1 MTNYKLDMQKR
12 DEVGSNAVRKLRV
25 KEMVPG
31 VIYGKDLEP
40 INVCV
45 DEKELR
51 KVHLMAG
58 TSSLI
63 DVKVDGEDHTVIIRE
78 VQKHPFKNQYV
89 HVDFKAIKMGE
100 VANFTIPVVLEGRDE
115 IRVQPSVLMQFLDEI
130 EIECLP
136 KDLPNEAVVS
146 VIDMQIGDTFE
157 VKDLDVFKNADIKVL
172 EDETEAVCSLSEPK
186 EEVIEDEDE
195 EVSADVPT
203 VGETEEEDAE

>member
-12 DEVGSNAVRKLRV
+12 EKTGSNAVKKLRV
-25 KEMVPG
+25 KEMIPG

-51 KVHLMAG
+51 KVHQMAG

-63 DVKVDGEDHTVIIRE
+63 DVNVDGEDHTVIIKD
-78 VQKHPFKNQYV
+78 VQKHPFKNNYV
-89 HVDFKAIKMGE
+89 HVDFKSINMGE
-100 VANFTIPVVLEGRDE
+100 VSTFIIPVVLEGRDE
-115 IRVQPSVLMQFLDEI
+115 IRVQPSVLMQLLDEI

-136 KDLPNEAVVS
+136 KNLPNEAVVS

-172 EDETEAVCSLSEPK
+172 AEETEAVCSLSEPK
-186 EEVIEDEDE
+186 EEVIEDDNA

>member
-12 DEVGSNAVRKLRV
+12 DKVGSNAVRKLRV

-78 VQKHPFKNQYV
+78 VQKHPFKLYTSWSWTIATTS
-89 HVDFKAIKMGE
+89 FIKH
-100 VANFTIPVVLEGRDE
+100 F
-115 IRVQPSVLMQFLDEI
+115 SFLK
-130 EIECLP
+130 L
-136 KDLPNEAVVS
+136 LY
-146 VIDMQIGDTFE
+146 ID
-157 VKDLDVFKNADIKVL
+157 
-172 EDETEAVCSLSEPK
+172 
-186 EEVIEDEDE
+186 
-195 EVSADVPT
+195 
-203 VGETEEEDAE
+203 

>member
-12 DEVGSNAVRKLRV
+12 DKTGSNAVKKLRV
-25 KEMVPG
+25 KEMIPG

-51 KVHLMAG
+51 KVHQMAG

-63 DVKVDGEDHTVIIRE
+63 DVNVDGEDHTVIIKD
-78 VQKHPFKNQYV
+78 VQKHPFKNNYV
-89 HVDFKAIKMGE
+89 HVDFKSINMGE
-100 VANFTIPVVLEGRDE
+100 VSTFIIPVVLEGRDE
-115 IRVQPSVLMQFLDEI
+115 IRVQPSVLMQLLDEI

-136 KDLPNEAVVS
+136 KNLPNEAVVS

-157 VKDLDVFKNADIKVL
+157 VKDLDVFK
-172 EDETEAVCSLSEPK
+172 
-186 EEVIEDEDE
+186 
-195 EVSADVPT
+195 
-203 VGETEEEDAE
+203 